1 MNTTNKT
8 IEYYFLTNMAM
19 CPSHVLMLINCN
31 INILSY
37 SLFILLSIDSAV
49 RSVTILKK

>member
-8 IEYYFLTNMAM
+8 IENYFLTNMAM

-31 INILSY
+31 INIVIHCLY
-37 SLFILLSIDSAV
+37 YYPLTVQLDV
-49 RSVTILKK
+49 